1 MMKKVF
7 SVILTVVLLLSCIS
21 TISFATYAAPERLE
35 VPGNYLLVDENENI
49 ALYLDSNTGDF
60 GIMNQKTGAIW
71 YSTPID
77 WQSDAIAQGDAL
89 ADLTSKMLVNYITSD
104 YTSKSITSNSASII
118 TERVGKDWVITFYYG
133 DAIANFSIPVKLSL
147 KSDYVHIE
155 LMLDKINEMGDSR
168 ILLIQLFPYLGAAG
182 LNDNG
187 YIFLPDGTG
196 SLMEFN
202 RELLNT
208 YSFGGEGE
216 GLMFAPNPTEVAT
229 NNHFTNWNE
238 ALRLPVYGMVKNGD
252 GFVTII
258 ESGAAVS
265 EIHTYLSRLYNSYN
279 TIYSRIIV
287 RDTQIRASVTG
298 GNGDATGKTGD
309 GFYYSDHIPENY
321 VARFYVLDGEKAN
334 YIGMAERYRNY
345 LIDEKGMTPVK
356 DVASNAL
363 NITLYGGIKRQKHF
377 LGIPYTGSE
386 ALTTYS
392 EVETLVDR
400 LNGDSVDK
408 VFISYSGWNKGGLEY
423 TTETSLNANRSL
435 GGKKALNSLIE
446 KVNSISNYSLAFDL
460 ELQKYY
466 KQNKDVRKYRD
477 LAYGLDSAPVNIY
490 KTRISAAGTRDGRYI
505 LYQMIHPGHMPGLAN
520 TFIQSALS
528 RNVNS
533 FSFNSIGDSLYC
545 AYNMYNECTR
555 DESAVKMTE
564 VYQLATEAAGENG
577 IVSTQGGNG
586 YATPYV
592 DNVVEAPVSNSHN
605 ILTSQEV
612 PFYQIVFR
620 GYVNLAGSPMNLDSE
635 QDDLALKLAETSM
648 SLYYKLIDADSTSFH
663 NTTYTSLFACELATH
678 YDDMVACYKRLAPVY
693 KAVDKSSIVNY
704 EIISDD
710 VRITTFSNGAKVYV
724 NYADAPIVVNGV
736 EIAAKDFTVV
746 GGVNA

>member
-1 MMKKVF
+1 MKKVL
-7 SVILTVVLLLSCIS
+7 SAILSVVLLLSCIS
-21 TISFATYAAPERLE
+21 TITFAASAAPERLE
-35 VPGNYLLVDENENI
+35 VPGNYVLADENDNI
-49 ALYLDSNTGDF
+49 ALYVDSNTGDF
-60 GIMNQKTGAIW
+60 AVMNQKTGFVW

-89 ADLTSKMLVNYITSD
+89 TDLTSKLLVNYITSD
-104 YTSKSITSNSASII
+104 YTSKSITSNSASVI
-118 TERVGKDWVITFYYG
+118 TERVGKDWVITFYFS

-147 KSDYVHIE
+147 KEEYVHIE

-168 ILLIQLFPYLGAAG
+168 ILLVQLFPYLGAAG
-182 LNDNG
+182 LNDTG
-187 YIFLPDGTG
+187 YMFLPDGTG

-208 YSFGGEGE
+208 YAFGSEGE
-216 GLMFAPNPTEVAT
+216 GLMFAPNPTEVST

-252 GFVTII
+252 AFMTII

-265 EIHTYLSRLYNSYN
+265 EVHAYLSRLYNSYN

-287 RDTQIRASVTG
+287 RDTQTRAS
-298 GNGDATGKTGD
+298 ATGATGD
-309 GFYYSDHIPENY
+309 GSYYSDHIPENY
-321 VARFYVLDGEKAN
+321 VARFYVMDGEDAN
-334 YIGMAERYRNY
+334 YFGMAEKYRDY

-356 DVASNAL
+356 EVASNAL

-377 LGIPYTGSE
+377 LGIPYTGTE

-392 EVETLVDR
+392 EVEELVDR
-400 LNGDSVDK
+400 LSADNVDK
-408 VFISYSGWNKGGLEY
+408 VFITYSGWNKGGLEY
-423 TTETSLNANRSL
+423 TTQTSLEANRSL

-466 KQNKDVRKYRD
+466 NQNKDVRKYRD

-490 KTRISAAGTRDGRYI
+490 KTRLSAAGTRDGRYI
-505 LYQMIHPGHMPGLAN
+505 LYQMIHPGHMPTLAN
-520 TFIQSALS
+520 DFINSSLS

-545 AYNMYNECTR
+545 AYNMYDECTR
-555 DESAVKMTE
+555 DESAAKMTE
-564 VYQLATEAAGENG
+564 VYQLANEAAGETG

-586 YATPYV
+586 YAAPYV
-592 DNVVEAPVSNSHN
+592 DNIVEAPVSNSHN

-620 GYVNLAGSPMNLDSE
+620 GYVNLAGNPMNLDSE
-635 QDDLALKLAETSM
+635 KDELALKLAETGM
-648 SLYYKLIDADSTSFH
+648 SLYYELIDADSTSFH
-663 NTTYTSLFACELATH
+663 NTTYTALFACELDSH
-678 YDDMVACYKRLAPVY
+678 YDDMVACYERLTPVY
-693 KAVDKSSIVNY
+693 DAVGTSTIVNY

-710 VRITTFSNGAKVYV
+710 VRITTYSNGAKVYV
-724 NYADAPIVVNGV
+724 NYADAPTVVNGV
-736 EIAAKDFTVV
+736 QIGARDFTVV